1 MNKEIE
7 IKQYTQADLSLAN
20 DNSLNAKQLQL
31 LLKKTPSQYVRQR
44 PAKGGGVWHYVSGA
58 YVRKVLN
65 LMFGWDWDF
74 EVLSEMIQGNQVIVK
89 GKLTCRVNGKSIIKT
104 QFGCKEIMMRKG
116 TNEPLNLG
124 NDFKSATTDALKKC
138 SAEIGIAGDIYG
150 KDEFKEI
157 DVIQDDL
164 SSEAIHNSKEK
175 ERVIKHIENA
185 TTMQSLEQV
194 QSLAIKYELEIM
206 YDKKQE
212 NILYGFKN
220 II

>member
-1 MNKEIE
+1 MSTEITT
-7 IKQYTQADLSLAN
+7 KQYSQADLSLAN

-89 GKLTCRVNGKSIIKT
+89 GKLTCRVNGKSIVKT

-157 DVIQDDL
+157 DVIQETL
-164 SSEAIHNSKEK
+164 SADEVHNSKEK
-175 ERVIKHIENA
+175 ERVEKHIINA
-185 TTMQSLEQV
+185 NTIDTLMQVED
-194 QSLAIKYELEIM
+194 LANKYELNTIFKT
-206 YDKKQE
+206 KKQ
-212 NILYGFKN
+212 NLQNGN
-220 II
+220 